1 LVAINTV
8 TGAPV
13 FLVQGEAPSV
23 FFGTYYAKNA
33 DGSLLLDS
41 RGLPQTEKGTAVPY
55 KPGSEIPAGSY
66 VYAGT
71 IYTPKRDAAGQPS
84 GTALRKIIG
93 DPNPD
98 FLASFG
104 SNIRYKK
111 LNFSFLLDGVFG
123 ADVFNAD
130 RRTRQG
136 VGIGDYAEREMK
148 GELVRG
154 YIWSIY
160 PIEEWRI
167 DPGQYIK
174 IREVSLSYQMPS
186 PFKGISDLNV
196 ALIGRNLFS
205 FDQYDGFDPETN
217 AGGNS
222 DLFRGVDFGN
232 VPIPRTFQ
240 LSLTAKF

>member
-1 LVAINTV
+1 M
-8 TGAPV
+8 
-13 FLVQGEAPSV
+13 
-23 FFGTYYAKNA
+23 
-33 DGSLLLDS
+33 
-41 RGLPQTEKGTAVPY
+41 
-55 KPGSEIPAGSY
+55 
-66 VYAGT
+66 
-71 IYTPKRDAAGQPS
+71 
-84 GTALRKIIG
+84 
-93 DPNPD
+93 
-98 FLASFG
+98 ASFG
-104 SNIRYKK
+104 STLRYKR

-123 ADVFNAD
+123 VDVFNAD

-154 YIWSIY
+154 YVWAIY
-160 PIEEWRI
+160 PIEEWRV

-174 IREVSLSYQMPS
+174 IREVSLSYNLPS
-186 PFKGISDLNV
+186 PVKGISDLNL

-205 FDQYDGFDPETN
+205 FDKYDGFDPETN